1 MTKTLLLGLGGTGSR
16 VVNNVAKELR
26 RKKIG
31 INDGEVCCAVLDTNE
46 KDNKLI
52 LKTGTSI
59 PVIPTSKDQT
69 IGDYFEEYDHL
80 NLTQW
85 APPRTTA
92 LSQPAGA
99 FRRAFLCT
107 CTEPSRGNPFG
118 HGEKR

>member
-52 LKTGTSI
+52 LKTRTSI

-69 IGDYFEEYDHL
+69 IGDYVDHAVGSRYAFVQKAAHDQRCFG
-80 NLTQW
+80 NAREVQNCIFGYGEQW
-85 APPRTTA
+85 QN
-92 LSQPAGA
+92 S
-99 FRRAFLCT
+99 
-107 CTEPSRGNPFG
+107 
-118 HGEKR
+118 